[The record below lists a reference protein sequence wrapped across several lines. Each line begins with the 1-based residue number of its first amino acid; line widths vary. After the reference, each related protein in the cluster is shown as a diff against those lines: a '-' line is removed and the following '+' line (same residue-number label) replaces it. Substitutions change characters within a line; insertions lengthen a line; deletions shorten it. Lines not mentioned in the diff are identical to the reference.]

1 MTKGSPAGGAM
12 GKIVGAQSLVIACAV
27 AGRPDH
33 EGAIFTAVLE
43 HGIALM
49 APVGIMVML
58 CACVF
63 PGAIP
68 NGRQCW

>member
-33 EGAIFTAVLE
+33 EGAIFTA
-43 HGIALM
+43 LM